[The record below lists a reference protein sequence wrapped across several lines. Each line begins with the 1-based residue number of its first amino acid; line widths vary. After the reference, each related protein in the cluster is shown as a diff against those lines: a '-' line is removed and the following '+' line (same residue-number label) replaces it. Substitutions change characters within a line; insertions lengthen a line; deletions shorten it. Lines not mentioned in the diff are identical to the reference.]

1 MAGESTTS
9 SRWGTARAF
18 VGRYFARVL
27 IAVSQ
32 IPTWFIPLIEGKKVG
47 DLSIGNWVIPPLR
60 DSSATAVLI
69 GLAIVV
75 LVIGGIAELLRDR
88 KNKQHAVDLSH
99 MQDAFASALHVHDA
113 LDAATREALWGF
125 TDEIGVTREG
135 TSLLPDRA
143 RCRITLYIHHESDNL
158 FTPIHRLST
167 DPKLDGFRRASYPDD
182 QGFIAEVWEKNWR
195 QVENLRANEGAWV
208 AQMEAKYKI
217 PEATARHI
225 RMKSRSL
232 VGFCL
237 QENKQKVGIVILESD
252 HPSGLPETLIDIS
265 QDSKSIR
272 VLNTLTP
279 LLREKY
285 IHDQRTQP
293 SIETCAHRSSEPGE
307 PLRAQTDCTGGHG
320 PVASR
325 VRSGG

>member
-18 VGRYFARVL
+18 VGRDFARVL

-158 FTPIHRLST
+158 FTPIHSSMNRIISDVSGRVPMRKKPKRLST
-167 DPKLDGFRRASYPDD
+167 THWCPATLDSRDATVRFLQQGPRALIPQHVLRDERPAS
-182 QGFIAEVWEKNWR
+182 IAS
-195 QVENLRANEGAWV
+195 
-208 AQMEAKYKI
+208 
-217 PEATARHI
+217 PCATTHPALVP
-225 RMKSRSL
+225 RS
-232 VGFCL
+232 CR
-237 QENKQKVGIVILESD
+237 
-252 HPSGLPETLIDIS
+252 LP
-265 QDSKSIR
+265 
-272 VLNTLTP
+272 
-279 LLREKY
+279 
-285 IHDQRTQP
+285 
-293 SIETCAHRSSEPGE
+293 A
-307 PLRAQTDCTGGHG
+307 
-320 PVASR
+320 
-325 VRSGG
+325 